1 MSVYSNEWSVGY
13 AVDIVFVIDTTGS
26 MRPVIDTV
34 KHHALN
40 LNEDLAMVMAQKDK
54 TISSLRVRVVA
65 YRDYLHNASD
75 ALRESPFFT
84 LPAQKGEFSHFV
96 NSLYPDGGGDEPESG
111 LEGLAAAMLS
121 PWERGSDKRRHL
133 IVLFTDASA
142 HPIERAA
149 SAGLLPP
156 GFPSNFNELYDA
168 WEGGQSGG
176 MEHSAKRLLIYA
188 PDLEPWRGI
197 SDLWSNTLHF
207 PSRAGDGL
215 EDFTFAE
222 ILNQIAS
229 SV

>member
-1 MSVYSNEWSVGY
+1 M
-13 AVDIVFVIDTTGS
+13 
-26 MRPVIDTV
+26 
-34 KHHALN
+34 
-40 LNEDLAMVMAQKDK
+40 
-54 TISSLRVRVVA
+54 
-65 YRDYLHNASD
+65 
-75 ALRESPFFT
+75 
-84 LPAQKGEFSHFV
+84 
-96 NSLYPDGGGDEPESG
+96 NSLDPDGGGDEPESG

-156 GFPSNFNELYDA
+156 GFPTNFNELYDA

>member
-1 MSVYSNEWSVGY
+1 
-13 AVDIVFVIDTTGS
+13 
-26 MRPVIDTV
+26 
-34 KHHALN
+34 
-40 LNEDLAMVMAQKDK
+40 MAR
-54 TISSLRVRVVA
+54 TA
-65 YRDYLHNASD
+65 NWPTRDC
-75 ALRESPFFT
+75 P
-84 LPAQKGEFSHFV
+84 G
-96 NSLYPDGGGDEPESG
+96 G

-156 GFPSNFNELYDA
+156 GFPTNFNELYDA

>member
-84 LPAQKGEFSHFV
+84 LPAQKGEFAHFV
-96 NSLYPDGGGDEPESG
+96 NGLYPDGGGDEPESG

-156 GFPSNFNELYDA
+156 GFPTNFNELYDA